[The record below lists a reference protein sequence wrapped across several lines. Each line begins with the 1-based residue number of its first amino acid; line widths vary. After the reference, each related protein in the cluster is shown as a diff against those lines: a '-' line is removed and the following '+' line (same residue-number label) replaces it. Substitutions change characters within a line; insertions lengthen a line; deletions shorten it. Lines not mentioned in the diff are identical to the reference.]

1 MKEIPILSRTI
12 PAKARSGNYMQA
24 AQAAG
29 SGGSD
34 ITVSVGGG
42 QSMDILKTGDSAS
55 PTDQN
60 VFSALRVASD
70 FIRKATDQDIKGIL
84 NFLNGLKLSGK
95 LVDNVV
101 KKGDEVPEEDN
112 SLITALRVLAEI
124 TSNNEELK
132 KIFLR
137 KDQKDST
144 SFLLSMLAGA
154 VFGKYVPGI
163 SGGSINEDGES
174 ELLSLL
180 LRNLLTVLH
189 AVVQEDI
196 KSDNYK
202 PGILGTGFGLF
213 KQDDNGLSYL
223 EIDKLVVRVKA
234 MFTELEIKKLSYAG
248 GNFIFSP
255 AGISLDKI
263 EETETAYRCFFVQND
278 GKKATENLFRVD
290 DLVLCQEF
298 NIKPG
303 VYDNVKNRRYWRA
316 VTAVGDDWFEL
327 SKTDCEPDSDTPREG
342 DAVVVL
348 GNKTDATR
356 QNAIIISVYG
366 EGSPSFTQHKGIK
379 TYSLEGT
386 EKTRISPDGNR
397 FTGEFIIDTG
407 EDLGKLASTAK
418 TTAETAKKTADTTAS
433 DLVKFKESTTSKF
446 QVLEGE
452 ISSKVSTTT
461 LTETRTEILNT
472 AATDAT
478 TKANNAKSA
487 AISAA
492 ATDAQKKADAAKS
505 AAISAAASD
514 AAKKYATITTVTQ
527 MQTSITQLNNQISLK
542 ADKTTTT
549 QIQSDLDKAESN
561 ISSLTTRMQS
571 AEAKITPDAIKLT
584 VRDQTIEYASAFGKG
599 EMLYRDP
606 TFKKGMN
613 SIKSYDNNGSGKL
626 SVTRVSG
633 ISGNPNDSGYCVK
646 IVTNGSG
653 TSPGWG
659 GFSFQTATKANQIL
673 VTRIVAKI
681 PTGRFLVWASNGT
694 GDGRT
699 EKWLTSNAGTGKW
712 TEYVHKLVCGGSGTF
727 SSTAFFYLSGG
738 STPSA
743 SAPLTW
749 YVAYATVFDVTGVDD
764 TPTTSEITSSLTI
777 DTGGI
782 SLLGKKI
789 SLKGMVTFS
798 SLDSS
803 TQNTINGKAST
814 SYVDSAKASAI
825 STAAADATT
834 KANNAKSAA
843 ISAAATDAQK
853 KVDTL
858 TGKLGDLAYKDM
870 VGKAQLDTTVIS
882 GGYIVT
888 SLINANYIKSNIITA
903 SYINSLAITTGKITV
918 TEGGKIGGFT
928 VQGDMLINR
937 NANACVFFNDT
948 AKGIVA
954 SVGANTM
961 PATLGYPIPGR
972 FESTKANGTGYTNVA
987 LYVKAAGAQYNRAI
1001 EASGAIITTGLIAS
1015 TTHDK
1020 YVFSSANTYYVINN
1034 IQNSTYIAFFQ
1045 ASNCA
1050 IVLPRKSDLVKMLG
1064 VSSSATF
1071 SFRFTVL
1078 IDGTTSGMLYGRTS
1092 KLSGCNTTD
1101 YPALRDWNGGTVSN
1115 GYSVGPGDSYDLLI
1129 CYDSF
1134 TYNAFILNK
1143 SA

>member
-1 MKEIPILSRTI
+1 MWHGNELENGAAKKPKVAEAADGLDGLNRGELYICDADEDPAIMIRTASGEVVRIGGADLEILRKHFINKDRE
-12 PAKARSGNYMQA
+12 
-24 AQAAG
+24 
-29 SGGSD
+29 
-34 ITVSVGGG
+34 
-42 QSMDILKTGDSAS
+42 DSTEYLIS
-55 PTDQN
+55 
-60 VFSALRVASD
+60 F
-70 FIRKATDQDIKGIL
+70 
-84 NFLNGLKLSGK
+84 LSG
-95 LVDNVV
+95 
-101 KKGDEVPEEDN
+101 
-112 SLITALRVLAEI
+112 T
-124 TSNNEELK
+124 
-132 KIFLR
+132 
-137 KDQKDST
+137 Q
-144 SFLLSMLAGA
+144 
-154 VFGKYVPGI
+154 FGKYDKEN
-163 SGGSINEDGES
+163 SGGQIDSDGNA

-202 PGILGTGFGLF
+202 SGILGTGFGLF

-255 AGISLDKI
+255 AGISLDKV

-303 VYDNVKNRRYWRA
+303 VYENVQNRRYWRA

-452 ISSKVSTTT
+452 ISSKVSTTI
-461 LTETRTEILNT
+461 LTETRTEILST

-584 VRDQTIEYASAFGKG
+584 VKEQTQQIVADATKRTVTSVDASKLDQSKYYPVIIQLDVSGLPIVITVKRGLDASWGKPSWSTHASG
-599 EMLYRDP
+599 FSSMCRWQ
-606 TFKKGMN
+606 
-613 SIKSYDNNGSGKL
+613 SNGSGWGAFAVQRIVLDSAYSFANVVPVGSIGQLTHTSQEYVYVRGGSKYSVIVEGINGASVKL
-626 SVTRVSG
+626 YS
-633 ISGNPNDSGYCVK
+633 SGY
-646 IVTNGSG
+646 
-653 TSPGWG
+653 TS
-659 GFSFQTATKANQIL
+659 
-673 VTRIVAKI
+673 
-681 PTGRFLVWASNGT
+681 
-694 GDGRT
+694 
-699 EKWLTSNAGTGKW
+699 TS
-712 TEYVHKLVCGGSGTF
+712 
-727 SSTAFFYLSGG
+727 SS
-738 STPSA
+738 PE
-743 SAPLTW
+743 SAPVRTS
-749 YVAYATVFDVTGVDD
+749 VDTPKPD
-764 TPTTSEITSSLTI
+764 LKQRPTTSEITSSLTI
-777 DTGGI
+777 DTSGI

-789 SLKGMVTFS
+789 SLKGMVTFEA
-798 SLDSS
+798 LDSAAQS
-803 TQNTINGKAST
+803 TINSKAST

-825 STAAADATT
+825 STAAA
-834 KANNAKSAA
+834 
-843 ISAAATDAQK
+843 DAQK

-1015 TTHDK
+1015 TVLDRR
-1020 YVFSSANTYYVINN
+1020 VFSSANTYYVIDN
-1034 IQNSTYIAFFQ
+1034 IQNASYIAYFN
-1045 ASNCA
+1045 ADNCS
-1050 IVLPRKSDLVKMLG
+1050 IVLPRKSNLIKMLG
-1064 VSSSATF
+1064 VSSSASF
-1071 SFRFTVL
+1071 SFRFMIL
-1078 IDGTTSGMLYGRTS
+1078 ADGPKSGKIYGRTS
-1092 KLSGCNTTD
+1092 KISGCNTTD
-1101 YPALRDWNGGTVSN
+1101 YPILKDWNGTAN
-1115 GYSVGPGDSYDLLI
+1115 YDGYSVGSGDSYDLLLF
-1129 CYDSF
+1129 YDGT
-1134 TYNAFILNK
+1134 TYVAFVLNQSK
-1143 SA
+1143 

>member
-12 PAKARSGNYMQA
+12 PAKARSGNYVQA

-202 PGILGTGFGLF
+202 SGILGTGFGLF

-255 AGISLDKI
+255 AGISLDKV

-303 VYDNVKNRRYWRA
+303 VYENVKNRRYWRA

-584 VRDQTIEYASAFGKG
+584 VKEQTQQIVADATKRTVTSVDASKLDQSKYYPVIIQLDVSGLPIVITVKRGLDASWGKPSWSTHASG
-599 EMLYRDP
+599 FSSMCRWQ
-606 TFKKGMN
+606 
-613 SIKSYDNNGSGKL
+613 SNGSGWGAFAVQRIVLDSAYSFANVVPVGSIGQLTHTSQEYVYVRGGSKYSVIVEGINGASVKL
-626 SVTRVSG
+626 YS
-633 ISGNPNDSGYCVK
+633 SGY
-646 IVTNGSG
+646 
-653 TSPGWG
+653 TS
-659 GFSFQTATKANQIL
+659 
-673 VTRIVAKI
+673 
-681 PTGRFLVWASNGT
+681 
-694 GDGRT
+694 
-699 EKWLTSNAGTGKW
+699 TS
-712 TEYVHKLVCGGSGTF
+712 
-727 SSTAFFYLSGG
+727 SS
-738 STPSA
+738 PE
-743 SAPLTW
+743 SAPVRTS
-749 YVAYATVFDVTGVDD
+749 VDTPKPD
-764 TPTTSEITSSLTI
+764 LKQRPTTSEITSSLTI

-789 SLKGMVTFS
+789 SLKGMVTFEA
-798 SLDSS
+798 LDSAAQS
-803 TQNTINGKAST
+803 TINSKAST

-987 LYVKAAGAQYNRAI
+987 LFVKAAGAQYNRAI

-1015 TTHDK
+1015 TVLDRR
-1020 YVFSSANTYYVINN
+1020 VFSSANTYYVIDN
-1034 IQNSTYIAFFQ
+1034 IQNASYIAYFN
-1045 ASNCA
+1045 ADNCS
-1050 IVLPRKSDLVKMLG
+1050 IVLPRKSNLIKMLG
-1064 VSSSATF
+1064 VSSSASF
-1071 SFRFTVL
+1071 SFRFMIL
-1078 IDGTTSGMLYGRTS
+1078 ADGPKSGKIYGRTS
-1092 KLSGCNTTD
+1092 KISGCNTTD
-1101 YPALRDWNGGTVSN
+1101 YPILKDWNGTAN
-1115 GYSVGPGDSYDLLI
+1115 YDGYSVGSGDSYDLLLF
-1129 CYDSF
+1129 YDGT
-1134 TYNAFILNK
+1134 TYVAFVLNQSK
-1143 SA
+1143 